1 MAEST
6 AYGMDM
12 GMREGSGL
20 STWVDSG
27 AIYGDQVAGR
37 QVWRVGSGPVNKKLG
52 HAIHLRVREIIQEMR
67 LSRQLHAWARQ
78 RDREVPGRGV
88 RSPG

>member
-6 AYGMDM
+6 AYGMDV

-27 AIYGDQVAGR
+27 AIYGDQVTGR
-37 QVWRVGSGPVNKKLG
+37 QVWRVGSGPVNKKVG
-52 HAIHLRVREIIQEMR
+52 TCYTFVGPGDHP
-67 LSRQLHAWARQ
+67 
-78 RDREVPGRGV
+78 RDAPEQAVACVGTPA
-88 RSPG
+88 